1 MRTVSWAPSFRRAFR
16 RHVRRHPELRDRI
29 RQVIDQL
36 VADPF
41 GPSLDTHKLRGEL
54 AGLRACSVAYDCR
67 IVFDFVG
74 SQENPVLLLI
84 DIGTHD
90 EVY

>member
-1 MRTVSWAPSFRRAFR
+1 V
-16 RHVRRHPELRDRI
+16 
-29 RQVIDQL
+29 
-36 VADPF
+36 
-41 GPSLDTHKLRGEL
+41 DTHRLRGEL
-54 AGLRACSVAYDCR
+54 AGFWACSVAYDCR